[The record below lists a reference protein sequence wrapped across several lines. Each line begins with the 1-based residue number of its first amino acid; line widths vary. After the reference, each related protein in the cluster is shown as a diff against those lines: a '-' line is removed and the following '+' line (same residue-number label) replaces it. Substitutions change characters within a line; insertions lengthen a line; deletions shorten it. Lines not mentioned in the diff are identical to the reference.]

1 MVHSLSLGGE
11 NLIGL
16 EYILNLYNLQH
27 IELAEKLGIKKQNI
41 NMWVKGRQNIPKK
54 YLPVLEELFGIDQS
68 YFGRELSVIDQ
79 LEIQK
84 EKLKRDLK
92 PVINKHE
99 QQFYLGEIN
108 DLVEVP
114 IYDKE
119 EMNAIERDIEKAKLV
134 SKFKATM
141 DVVDNNP
148 YLETYKLIVELLEKV
163 QHESILHKTVE
174 ALAHYEVLPDWVNSE
189 PEQEGFEC
197 EIFEVFDDHNY

>member
-1 MVHSLSLGGE
+1 M
-11 NLIGL
+11 IGL

-54 YLPVLEELFGIDQS
+54 YLPVLEGLFGIDQS

-134 SKFKATM
+134 SKFKAAM

-174 ALAHYEVLPDWVNSE
+174 ALAHYYEVLPDWVSSE
-189 PEQEGFEC
+189 PEQEGFES